1 MRNPETGRQYK
12 LCKECGQ
19 PMLPKG
25 AVKKP
30 NEYDHA
36 QGCPKRSGIP
46 EGSGAMKQRIRNM
59 VQIIRELEK
68 RAAYFERRC
77 KRTEGTEAS
86 FDLGAASNL
95 RAMALWCGSA
105 EKSKLPQQ
113 PTSRKGAGKE
123 RA

>member
-1 MRNPETGRQYK
+1 MAAVDGDLHARGNGAGRAPAGRLDVRNPETGREYK

-36 QGCPKRSGIP
+36 QGCPNDPKRR
-46 EGSGAMKQRIRNM
+46 Q
-59 VQIIRELEK
+59 
-68 RAAYFERRC
+68 
-77 KRTEGTEAS
+77 
-86 FDLGAASNL
+86 
-95 RAMALWCGSA
+95 
-105 EKSKLPQQ
+105 
-113 PTSRKGAGKE
+113 GAGKE